1 MDRNAQEQ
9 EGPLDQA
16 AIALVPAS
24 PGAYRLWH
32 AGRVL
37 FVGMTSGA
45 RTLRSE
51 LLRHWRGDFGHTR
64 NASHFEYL
72 AASTANEAHE
82 HYLSLYLSSGLRDA
96 SPSHPYLEA

>member
-1 MDRNAQEQ
+1 MVENAQ
-9 EGPLDQA
+9 LDKA
-16 AIALVPAS
+16 EIALVPAS
-24 PGAYRLWH
+24 HGAYRLWD

-37 FVGMTSGA
+37 FVGMTSGT

-72 AASTANEAHE
+72 AATTANEAHA

-96 SPSHPYLEA
+96 SPRTRL